1 MIGSTLTRKEFY
13 KLNGYLPREDVE
25 EMLDEEPV
33 YQASIEAVNTLKEAY
48 SEICCG
54 FVEEGSFDELLAKL
68 RGILKTAKRS
78 KIYPEL
84 SAFYDELE
92 DFSLQLVEQGN
103 NSKDILVNEIIR
115 PAKVE

>member
-33 YQASIEAVNTLKEAY
+33 YQASIEAIKALKDSY
-48 SEICCG
+48 PDICCG

-68 RGILKTAKRS
+68 RGILKTAKRT